1 MEEKF
6 DGILYQMVSQAQGY
20 EGFFDIIFSYL
31 KRKTDFFTDFK
42 KAEAVIAN
50 AGKKHI
56 EDFARIAKEKKE
68 KEAEE
73 AKRREERERKARE
86 QKPQTAQPTPQA
98 APVSPS
104 VPQEVTTPPNTPV
117 QPPSATKEAGE
128 KTDKIPPNLGNGSKT
143 DKYVWTQTLDEVQ
156 ANVYIP
162 SKATKKEVEVRIE
175 LDRCYIALKDKS
187 QVFVDAKW
195 CEKIHPDD
203 SYWTIEEIE
212 GGGKAV
218 QLTLSKYNQTAW
230 WDCLVQGEPV
240 IDTQKVSPEP
250 SKLSDLDGEMKSTVE
265 KMMIDM
271 RRKQAGLPSLEEE
284 EKKNKLAEFM
294 KAHPEMDFSN
304 CKFN

>member
-1 MEEKF
+1 MEDKF
-6 DGILYQMVSQAQGY
+6 DGILFQMVNQAQGY

-56 EDFARIAKEKKE
+56 EDYARTAKEKKE

-73 AKRREERERKARE
+73 TKRREEKEKKLRE
-86 QKPQTAQPTPQA
+86 QKEQTAPPKP
-98 APVSPS
+98 APEASP
-104 VPQEVTTPPNTPV
+104 VDRGITTPPNTPISTH
-117 QPPSATKEAGE
+117 PPTAVKEGE
-128 KTDKIPPNLGNGSKT
+128 EKSDKIPPNLGNGSKT

-162 SKATKKEVEVRIE
+162 SKTTKKDMDIRLE
-175 LDRCYIALKDKS
+175 LDRCYIAMKDKS

-218 QLTLSKYNQTAW
+218 QLTLSKYSQTAW

-271 RRKQAGLPSLEEE
+271 RRKQAGMPSLEEE